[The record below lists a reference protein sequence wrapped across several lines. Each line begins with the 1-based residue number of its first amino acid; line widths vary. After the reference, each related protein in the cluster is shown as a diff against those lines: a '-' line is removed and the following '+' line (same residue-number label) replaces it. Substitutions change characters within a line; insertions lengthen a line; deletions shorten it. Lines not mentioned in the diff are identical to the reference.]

1 MQLAINFPSG
11 KVQHIQLQQ
20 NWVAYTNP
28 LIFLKTFPLDK
39 FHRVCYYDPIVMKGK
54 QMTDQDIRDLYDMYP
69 NLTLGQL
76 SKMTG
81 RQVSH
86 LKRILMGGK

>member
-1 MQLAINFPSG
+1 
-11 KVQHIQLQQ
+11 
-20 NWVAYTNP
+20 
-28 LIFLKTFPLDK
+28 
-39 FHRVCYYDPIVMKGK
+39 MKGK